1 MSSDLD
7 VLVGTTIAE
16 VNVSDGMND
25 IQFVTTNKQKF
36 HFQCYGECCAY
47 PFIETLENVKDI
59 IGQEITEISADYKDI
74 EEEYDGV
81 TNCVFYTIK
90 SLKGRCFIDFRV
102 SHNGYYSGDLRLIN
116 QPYDNQYN
124 KEPKWHPASDK

>member
-16 VNVSDGMND
+16 VNVSDGMRD

-36 HFQCYGECCAY
+36 HFECYAECCAY
-47 PFIETLENVKDI
+47 PFIETLENVKDL
-59 IGQEITEISADYKDI
+59 IGQEITQVSVDSKRLEDQGNNVVDA
-74 EEEYDGV
+74 
-81 TNCVFYTIK
+81 TFYTIK

-102 SHNGYYSGDLRLIN
+102 SHNGYYGGDLRLIN
-116 QPYDNQYN
+116 QPYVNQHN

>member
-7 VLVGTTIAE
+7 VLVGITIAE

-36 HFQCYGECCAY
+36 HFQCYGECCANPY
-47 PFIETLENVKDI
+47 IETLENVKDL
-59 IGQEITEISADYKDI
+59 IGQEITEVSADSKRLENND
-74 EEEYDGV
+74 YDV
-81 TNCVFYTIK
+81 VDATFYTIK

-102 SHNGYYSGDLRLIN
+102 SHNGYYGGDLRLIN
-116 QPYDNQYN
+116 QPYDNQFN
-124 KEPKWHPASDK
+124 KEPKWHPATDK